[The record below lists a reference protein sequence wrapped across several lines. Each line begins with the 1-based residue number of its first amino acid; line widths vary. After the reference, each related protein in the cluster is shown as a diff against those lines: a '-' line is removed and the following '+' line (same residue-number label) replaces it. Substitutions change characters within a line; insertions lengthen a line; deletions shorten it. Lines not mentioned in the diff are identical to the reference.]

1 MMSAYVSSVKLG
13 KEKKNYTTVIE
24 MTAGTYEEEG
34 ETVLQKK
41 VPVRVEVYESDVS
54 IFLTVVVDFDSYQK
68 SYLLCINLLFFLQ
81 RYMYNFVSIKKTSVA
96 FTNFLSKVCSFCL
109 LCLSVKSKPEPK
121 EMKNNFRNT
130 TTVTSESD
138 TTFSAS

>member
-1 MMSAYVSSVKLG
+1 MPLSQHDSRGIMMSAYVSSVKLG

-68 SYLLCINLLFFLQ
+68 SYLLCINLLFFLHC
-81 RYMYNFVSIKKTSVA
+81 YLDNFVSI
-96 FTNFLSKVCSFCL
+96 F
-109 LCLSVKSKPEPK
+109 
-121 EMKNNFRNT
+121 
-130 TTVTSESD
+130 
-138 TTFSAS
+138 